1 MPKSFINFILSI
13 FCLCSFVSSAF
24 SYEQCGRWSLN
35 GKKAVVTG
43 GTKGIGLA
51 IVEEFVEL
59 GAKVIFCA
67 RNANDVKEKERNFN
81 NLGYNVRG
89 IVADL
94 STEEGK

>member
-1 MPKSFINFILSI
+1 M
-13 FCLCSFVSSAF
+13 SSVF

-51 IVEEFVEL
+51 IVEEFLEL
-59 GAKVIFCA
+59 GAKVLFCA
-67 RNANDVKEKERNFN
+67 RNANDVKEKERYLNS
-81 NLGYNVRG
+81 LGYNARG

-94 STEEGK
+94 SSEEGKGKKHFYLW